1 MTRVLRH
8 ERASLSSHRER
19 FGCTSGV
26 GQIGKHEEL
35 RGQDKTACHVGRRG
49 AVAPR
54 LLVCRLGRSCAGF
67 WVLPCFPESFSCTG
81 RF

>member
-8 ERASLSSHRER
+8 GQGKLSSYRER
-19 FGCTSGV
+19 FGCASRV
-26 GQIGKHEEL
+26 DKIGKHEGEG
-35 RGQDKTACHVGRRG
+35 RQDKTACHVGRQS
-49 AVAPR
+49 AVALR

-67 WVLPCFPESFSCTG
+67 WIICCFPEGFSCTG

>member
-8 ERASLSSHRER
+8 GRESLSSHRER
-19 FGCTSGV
+19 FGCASEV
-26 GQIGKHEEL
+26 GEIGKHEEL
-35 RGQDKTACHVGRRG
+35 RGQDKTACHVGRQSAG
-49 AVAPR
+49 ALR

-67 WVLPCFPESFSCTG
+67 WIVCCFPAGLSCTG

>member
-8 ERASLSSHRER
+8 GRGKLPSYREC
-19 FGCTSGV
+19 FGYASGV
-26 GQIGKHEEL
+26 DKIGKREEL
-35 RGQDKTACHVGRRG
+35 RGQDKTACHVGRQSAG
-49 AVAPR
+49 ALR

-67 WVLPCFPESFSCTG
+67 WIVCCFPAGFSCTG

>member
-8 ERASLSSHRER
+8 ERRKLSSHRKH
-19 FGCTSGV
+19 FGCASEV
-26 GQIGKHEEL
+26 GEIEKHEEL

-49 AVAPR
+49 AVALR

-67 WVLPCFPESFSCTG
+67 GIICCFPAGFSCTG